1 MRKKLLTLLAG
12 FMALTASASAE
23 TVVKVDLSQITQ
35 DNATAVT
42 DGVTVT
48 SGRESS
54 NKTFFDGTQLR
65 FYAKD
70 VLTISS
76 EYDILAVNF
85 TSTTTKDYTL
95 SNLTCSTTDYSYTT
109 DPATV
114 ITSTKDVTYNLTTP
128 VKSIVFVNGSTKQ
141 TRINTLSV
149 TIAAEPDTRN
159 EVTLSWPEKQY
170 DAVLENGFTA
180 PTLSVDPE
188 AAKGEVV
195 YSSSDESVAT
205 VDANGAVTLVGTGLT
220 TIKAAISDS
229 ETYKNA
235 SAEYALTV
243 TSNNRENPFTIEFK
257 KGANKDGST
266 LSSSTELS
274 DVVLVGEQYVNAIT
288 GVNGTVA
295 YNSTGGLKLG
305 ASKKGATVSVK
316 LDQTYAI
323 SKIVVGLSLYAS
335 TDKGS
340 LSVNGVT
347 KDFPEATVP
356 ELVYEYTNKAEVS
369 EVEITTSGS
378 KPRVYISK
386 LIVYYEEGNQ
396 ASAELAFANNEYT
409 AFLGAAFTS
418 PKATTVSNGQ
428 ITYASSNTEVAT
440 VDEQTGDVTVL
451 AVGTTVI
458 TASVAETEEFLS
470 GEAEYTLTVVDP
482 AAQLP
487 YYVSALGVDFTFEQ
501 AESYP
506 WSYDKTYGLKGS
518 GFVKDAVVACDGLA
532 ISPVID
538 LSVCVDPVLDFQQ
551 AFNNYKIDNVMIDVA
566 DFNGYAFVM
575 VKEEGDADWSEL
587 AVPTAPAAFS
597 WTFYPNE
604 QIDLGAYAGKKI
616 QIAFKYVSTEECA
629 GTWEIKNITV
639 SAITDLAILINGERP
654 TDQSF
659 DENTE
664 ITLTAPAGAVIYY
677 AWVANDPSVMADA
690 NAVDSYDWIEAPSNP
705 YTMTVGNHKGELL
718 KVRSTASDD
727 NIAQLLFPED
737 GVVTRIESVVADG
750 AEAPAE
756 WFDLQG
762 RRVAEPA
769 NGLYIRRQGRTAT
782 KVLVK

>member
-1 MRKKLLTLLAG
+1 
-12 FMALTASASAE
+12 MALTASAE
-23 TVVKVDLSQITQ
+23 TVVNVDLNQITSNN
-35 DNATAVT
+35 DSAVT

-48 SGRESS
+48 SGRKSS
-54 NKTFFDGTQLR
+54 ATTYFDGTQLR

-76 EYDILAVNF
+76 EYDILAVRF

-109 DPATV
+109 DPAT
-114 ITSTKDVTYNLTTP
+114 ITTSTTEVIYNLTTP

-205 VDANGAVTLVGTGLT
+205 IDANGVVTLVGTGLT
-220 TIKAAISDS
+220 EIKAAISDS

-243 TSNNRENPFTIEFK
+243 TSNNRENPFTIAFK
-257 KGANKDGST
+257 KGTNKDGAGDLNVDT
-266 LSSSTELS
+266 NLS
-274 DVVLVGEQYVNAIT
+274 DVILVGAQYINSITNAS
-288 GVNGTVA
+288 GTVK
-295 YNSTGGLKLG
+295 YQSTNGIRIG
-305 ASKKGATVSVK
+305 ASSSAGSVTFK
-316 LDQTYAI
+316 LDQLYVI
-323 SKIVVGLSLYAS
+323 SKIVLGFAPY
-335 TDKGS
+335 
-340 LSVNGVT
+340 NT
-347 KDFPEATVP
+347 KDNGTVTVNSVEQNFSSSDMP
-356 ELVYEYTNKAEVS
+356 AELVYEYTDKKSVDEIV
-369 EVEITTSGS
+369 ITTGGS
-378 KPRVYISK
+378 NKRALISS
-386 LIVYYEEGNQ
+386 ITVYYEEGNQ

-428 ITYASSNTEVAT
+428 ITYTSSNTDVAT

-451 AVGTTVI
+451 AVGSTVI

-470 GEAEYTLTVVDP
+470 GEAEYALTVVDP

-487 YYVSALGVDFTFEQ
+487 YYVSVLGADFTFEQ

-506 WSYDKTYGLKGS
+506 WSHDKTYGLKGS
-518 GFVKDAVVACDGLA
+518 GFVKGAVVACDGLA

-587 AVPTAPAAFS
+587 AVPTAPDAFS
-597 WTFYPNE
+597 WSFYPNE

-727 NIAQLLFPED
+727 KIAQLLFPED

>member
-1 MRKKLLTLLAG
+1 
-12 FMALTASASAE
+12 MALTASAE
-23 TVVKVDLSQITQ
+23 TVVNVDLNQITSNN
-35 DNATAVT
+35 DSAVT

-48 SGRESS
+48 SGRKSS
-54 NKTFFDGTQLR
+54 AKTYFDGTQLR

-76 EYDILAVNF
+76 EYDILAVRF

-109 DPATV
+109 DPAT
-114 ITSTKDVTYNLTTP
+114 ITTSTTEVIYNLTTP

-220 TIKAAISDS
+220 EIKASISDS

-235 SAEYALTV
+235 SADYALTV
-243 TSNNRENPFTIEFK
+243 TSNNRENPFTIAFK
-257 KGANKDGST
+257 KGTNKDGSA
-266 LSSSTELS
+266 LSSTTKPS

-288 GVNGTVA
+288 GVTGTVA

-305 ASKKGATVSVK
+305 NSKNGATVSVT
-316 LDQTYAI
+316 LDQSYAI
-323 SKIVVGLSLYAS
+323 SKIVLGFAPYNTSDNGTVTVNSVEQNFSSS
-335 TDKGS
+335 T
-340 LSVNGVT
+340 
-347 KDFPEATVP
+347 A
-356 ELVYEYTNKAEVS
+356 ELVYEYTDKKSVDKIVIATGDKRAFIS
-369 EVEITTSGS
+369 SIT
-378 KPRVYISK
+378 
-386 LIVYYEEGNQ
+386 VYYEEGNQ

-428 ITYASSNTEVAT
+428 ITYTSSNTDVAT

-458 TASVAETEEFLS
+458 TASVAETEEFFS

-487 YYVSALGVDFTFEQ
+487 YYVSALGADFTFEQ

-506 WSYDKTYGLKGS
+506 WSHDKTYGLKGS
-518 GFVKDAVVACDGLA
+518 GFVKGAVVACDGLA

-587 AVPTAPAAFS
+587 AVPTAPDAFS
-597 WTFYPNE
+597 WSFYPNE

-727 NIAQLLFPED
+727 KIAQLLFPED

>member
-1 MRKKLLTLLAG
+1 MGKKLLTLLAG
-12 FMALTASASAE
+12 FMALTASAE

-48 SGRESS
+48 SGRKSS
-54 NKTFFDGTQLR
+54 TKTYFDGKQLR

-85 TSTTTKDYTL
+85 TSTTTSNPI
-95 SNLTCSTTDYSYTT
+95 SNLTCSTDDYSYTT
-109 DPATV
+109 DPAAVTA
-114 ITSTKDVTYNLTTP
+114 STKDVTYNLITP
-128 VKSIVFVNGSTKQ
+128 VKSIVFSNTAQ
-141 TRINTLSV
+141 TRFNTLSV

-188 AAKGEVV
+188 VAKGEVV

-235 SAEYALTV
+235 SAEYALIV
-243 TSNNRENPFTIEFK
+243 TTNKRENPFTVEFK
-257 KGANKDGST
+257 KGTSKDGIGDLTTTTDLFNVILVGAQYIDSVTKTSGTVKYQST
-266 LSSSTELS
+266 DGIRIGASSSA
-274 DVVLVGEQYVNAIT
+274 G
-288 GVNGTVA
+288 
-295 YNSTGGLKLG
+295 
-305 ASKKGATVSVK
+305 SVTFK
-316 LDQTYAI
+316 LDQSYVI
-323 SKIVVGLSLYAS
+323 SKIVLGFAPY
-335 TDKGS
+335 
-340 LSVNGVT
+340 NT
-347 KDFPEATVP
+347 KDNGAVTVNSVTQNFSSSDMP
-356 ELVYEYTNKAEVS
+356 AELVYEYTGTDKKS
-369 EVEITTSGS
+369 VEEIVITTGGS
-378 KPRVYISK
+378 TKRALISS
-386 LIVYYEEGNQ
+386 ITVYYEEGNQ

-409 AFLGAAFTS
+409 AFLGATFTS

-428 ITYASSNTEVAT
+428 ITYASSNTDVAT

-458 TASVAETEEFLS
+458 TASVAETEEFYS

-518 GFVKDAVVACDGLA
+518 GFVSGAVVACDGLA

-566 DFNGYAFVM
+566 DLNGYAFVM

-629 GTWEIKNITV
+629 GTWEVKNITV
-639 SAITDLAILINGERP
+639 AAITDLAILVNGERP

-727 NIAQLLFPED
+727 KIAQLLFPED
-737 GVVTRIESVVADG
+737 GVVTRIENVVAG
-750 AEAPAE
+750 VTEASAE